1 MVVGEL
7 LSEMGQLAACKE
19 ILSIISRFS
28 VKVDPS
34 SAAGVT
40 DGVGDAAGVTDTV
53 IVSSSAN
60 TEYQHVLTRAL
71 MSLGR
76 LLLRLGSSISR
87 TLLAGW
93 CGAQFD
99 IVRTHGYTISRISY
113 CSLQK
118 LH

>member
-1 MVVGEL
+1 
-7 LSEMGQLAACKE
+7 MGQLAACKE
-19 ILSIISRFS
+19 ILAIISKFT

-34 SAAGVT
+34 SAAGAA
-40 DGVGDAAGVTDTV
+40 DGVGDAAAVTDTV
-53 IVSSSAN
+53 IVSSAN

-93 CGAQFD
+93 CHL
-99 IVRTHGYTISRISY
+99 TEN
-113 CSLQK
+113 
-118 LH
+118 

>member
-19 ILSIISRFS
+19 ILSIISKFS

-53 IVSSSAN
+53 IVSSAN

-76 LLLRLGSSISR
+76 LFLRLGSSISR

-99 IVRTHGYTISRISY
+99 IP
-113 CSLQK
+113 
-118 LH
+118 